1 MSDLKPIRIQ
11 VQQPSRDYSNPGR
24 IEEGQYAVDDG
35 YLQLYDLSGLSM
47 GPNYRRT
54 LPPSLT
60 PNEWAAKVL
69 RETVGK
75 RRSSFNRPIRYAP
88 LKY

>member
-11 VQQPSRDYSNPGR
+11 VQQLSRDYSNPGR
-24 IEEGQYAVDDG
+24 IEEAQYAVDGD
-35 YLQLYDLSGLSM
+35 YVQLYSLDGLSM
-47 GPNYRRT
+47 GPDYRRK
-54 LPPSLT
+54 PPNLT
-60 PNEWAAKVL
+60 PNEWAAKML

-75 RRSSFNRPIRYAP
+75 RRSSFNRPLQYTT

>member
-47 GPNYRRT
+47 G
-54 LPPSLT
+54 
-60 PNEWAAKVL
+60 
-69 RETVGK
+69 
-75 RRSSFNRPIRYAP
+75 
-88 LKY
+88 